1 MTEKVFPADKNNL
14 DDVLDFVSTEMEKT
28 DCSMKKIM
36 QITVVMEEMFV
47 NVADYAYPDEPGQVK
62 ISIEFD
68 SGKTK
73 MKIRMAD
80 HGIPFNPL
88 DRKDPDI
95 TLSAE
100 ERQIGG
106 LGIYM
111 MKKTMDEVYYVYE
124 NGENILTMTKYIG

>member
-14 DDVLDFVSTEMEKT
+14 DDVLDFVSTEMEKA